1 MSAQPAGEGFEGAA
15 AAASVGRSPL
25 ALAGRRFLRN
35 ALGVTGAVIVLALIL
50 LAIFGPALSPYS
62 PLAQNYHLLT
72 KPPMPGHPLGTDDLG
87 RDELSRMLYGARLSF
102 GVSVLSVGLAA
113 IIGMPVGMLSGY
125 YRGWFDDIFVM
136 RIVDAL
142 LAFPGLI
149 LALAMAAFL
158 GASFT
163 HETIAIGVG
172 FVPGFIRLA
181 RGQVLAERERDYV
194 SSAQSVGSG
203 TRRILL
209 RHILPNAMTPMLIQA
224 TLAMSGALLADA
236 ALSYLGLGV
245 PPPTPSWGTMLNTA
259 QGYLLQAPWL
269 SIWPGVAITVAVL
282 GWNLMGD
289 GIRDALDVR
298 LRQ

>member
-1 MSAQPAGEGFEGAA
+1 MSAQRADDGYGPAAGGPAQ
-15 AAASVGRSPL
+15 GRSPL
-25 ALAGRRFLRN
+25 VLAGRRFLRN
-35 ALGVTGAVIVLALIL
+35 ALGMTGAAIVLVLIF
-50 LAIFGPALSPYS
+50 LAIFGPSLAPYS
-62 PLAQNYHLLT
+62 PLAQNYHLLS

-113 IIGMPVGMLSGY
+113 VVGVPIGMLSGY
-125 YRGWFDDIFVM
+125 VRGWLDDIIVM
-136 RIVDAL
+136 RITDAL

-181 RGQVLAERERDYV
+181 RAQVLAERERDYV
-194 SSAQSVGSG
+194 ASAQSVGGG

-236 ALSYLGLGV
+236 GLSYLGLGV
-245 PPPTPSWGTMLNTA
+245 PPPAPSWGTMLNTGM
-259 QGYLLQAPWL
+259 GYLMQAPWL
-269 SIWPGVAITVAVL
+269 VYWPGLAITIAVL

>member
-1 MSAQPAGEGFEGAA
+1 MRAPRVGGAVQPRRGAPDK
-15 AAASVGRSPL
+15 GRSPL
-25 ALAGRRFLRN
+25 AAAARRFLGN
-35 ALGVTGAVIVLALIL
+35 ALGMTGAGIVLVLIV
-50 LAIFGPALSPYS
+50 LAIFGPQLAPYS

-87 RDELSRMLYGARLSF
+87 RDELSRMLYGARLSL

-113 IIGMPVGMLSGY
+113 IVGMPIGMLSGY
-125 YRGWFDDIFVM
+125 HRGWFDDIVVM
-136 RIVDAL
+136 RVVDAL

-149 LALAMAAFL
+149 LALALAAFL
-158 GASFT
+158 GASFS

-181 RGQVLAERERDYV
+181 RAQVLAEREREYV
-194 SSAQSVGSG
+194 ASARSVGGSS
-203 TRRILL
+203 RRILL
-209 RHILPNAMTPMLIQA
+209 RHILPNAMAPMLIQA
-224 TLAMSGALLADA
+224 SLAMSGALLADA

-259 QGYLLQAPWL
+259 QGYVLQAPWL
-269 SIWPGVAITVAVL
+269 SYWPGLAITFAVL
-282 GWNLMGD
+282 GWNLLGD

>member
-1 MSAQPAGEGFEGAA
+1 MSAQPADEGFGQGGPAG
-15 AAASVGRSPL
+15 SRSLL

-35 ALGVTGAVIVLALIL
+35 GLGMTGAVIVLILIL
-50 LAIFGPALSPYS
+50 LAVLGPSLAPYN
-62 PLAQNYHLLT
+62 PLTQNYHLIT

-113 IIGMPVGMLSGY
+113 IVGMPIGMLSGY
-125 YRGWFDDIFVM
+125 YRGWVDDIFVM
-136 RIVDAL
+136 RITDAL

-149 LALAMAAFL
+149 LALAIAAFL

-163 HETIAIGVG
+163 HETIAIGIG

-181 RGQVLAERERDYV
+181 RGQVLSEREREYV
-194 SSAQSVGSG
+194 ASAQSVGSG

-209 RHILPNAMTPMLIQA
+209 RHILPNTMTPMLIQA

-236 ALSYLGLGV
+236 GLSYLGLGV
-245 PPPTPSWGTMLNTA
+245 PPPTPSWGTMINTGM
-259 QGYLLQAPWL
+259 GYLMQAPWL
-269 SIWPGVAITVAVL
+269 VYWPGLAITVAVL
-282 GWNLMGD
+282 GWNLLGD